1 MKLQSPILPSFF
13 LSHLTL
19 YTYVCR
25 FHPIHFIDG
34 TIDQIHFHNLTAVVY
49 QVLLDRITYCIIF
62 ISVGIPS
69 VVDKPVQSINTQYE
83 IFMNSENISQSLSI
97 RHFYINFLIDG
108 GNLSVCNELNLTPT
122 I

>member
-1 MKLQSPILPSFF
+1 MKLQSPTLSSFF
-13 LSHLTL
+13 LSHISL

-25 FHPIHFIDG
+25 LHSIHFRDG

-49 QVLLDRITYCIIF
+49 QVLLDRITYCIIS

-69 VVDKPVQSINTQYE
+69 VVDKPVQLIITQYK

-97 RHFYINFLIDG
+97 RHFYDILI
-108 GNLSVCNELNLTPT
+108 S
-122 I
+122 